1 MIGFIQ
7 KSPVR
12 KHPLKEILIE
22 VAWAAIKKK
31 GSFYKDKYYQLKAK
45 RGAKKAIVAIA
56 HRILKAIYFIIKHGA
71 AYQELG
77 GQYLEERRKKT
88 KLSYITKQAKAM
100 GFDLKPAC

>member
-7 KSPVR
+7 
-12 KHPLKEILIE
+12 
-22 VAWAAIKKK
+22 
-31 GSFYKDKYYQLKAK
+31 
-45 RGAKKAIVAIA
+45 KKAIVAIA